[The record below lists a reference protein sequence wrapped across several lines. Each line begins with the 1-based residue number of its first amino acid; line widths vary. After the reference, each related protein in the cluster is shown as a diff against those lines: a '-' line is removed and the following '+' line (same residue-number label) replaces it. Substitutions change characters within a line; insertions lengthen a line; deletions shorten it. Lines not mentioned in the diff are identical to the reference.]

1 VSFVKKST
9 KLILGGVGALI
20 VVLIVLFSTIWV
32 QATHG
37 LWSLFRVG
45 AMSWLLLLAA
55 IVLALTAVTRVAI
68 RDERREKLREERY
81 TARNSRYYS
90 NSAFSDEGKGN
101 SNKEITEKPTRH
113 VLLFSLAG
121 SAFALMFLIIP
132 VQSFLNTYGTYSSTQ
147 VEKTNDA
154 ALLSFTE
161 RVPFDVADAVSDRSL
176 GDTLGNSTGTVKA
189 IPMSNEYTTSV
200 IRRGMFQ
207 GYESVQTMKL
217 PLYGAANTNNDV
229 TFCKYSESAQLRL
242 GGMGLNNNM
251 EMRIYQQ
258 TSPSTLLNSSDAIAI
273 CAAKDEPVLYIPLT
287 KLDGGLF
294 PHRVPAGVAVYNGK
308 TGELK
313 IEKDLTNAPVPV
325 YPMSLA
331 AEQREALAA
340 GQGFGDWL
348 FHRAGFET
356 TSKDKDDP
364 NAGNNTEFA
373 MKAANDEKKGLYV
386 TPLTPRGSSSS
397 IVGLSTID
405 SNSVADGKLNALAI
419 HRYEDNK
426 TRDANSTVSATIVS
440 TVLEGYKANGLTVF
454 EVVPAKDGTWTA
466 SIGKNQ
472 SILYRANIAADGH
485 TVKLTDAS
493 GSETKGDLGSQP
505 ADSAPGDG
513 KTPAPSTNKPV
524 SEMSPDELKAL
535 ADSITAELAKRASS
549 KG

>member
-1 VSFVKKST
+1 MKKSE
-9 KLILGGVGALI
+9 KLILGGIIATI
-20 VVLIVLFSTIWV
+20 VILTVLLNTLWV
-32 QATHG
+32 QLGHS
-37 LWSLFRVG
+37 LWSFFRVG
-45 AMSWLLLLAA
+45 AMFWLLLIIAVILA
-55 IVLALTAVTRVAI
+55 IIGGVQIAL
-68 RDERREKLREERY
+68 RDERKEKARD
-81 TARNSRYYS
+81 AQRNSRYSSY
-90 NSAFSDEGKGN
+90 NSSYHFD
-101 SNKEITEKPTRH
+101 KEEKVEEKEKPSRH
-113 VLLFSLAG
+113 VLFFSLAG
-121 SAFALMFLIIP
+121 VAALSMFLIIP
-132 VQSFLNTYGTYSSTQ
+132 VQSFLNTAGTYNSTQ
-147 VEKTNDA
+147 ISTTADA
-154 ALLSFTE
+154 ASLSFTE

-217 PLYGAANTNNDV
+217 PMYGAANTNNDV
-229 TFCKYSESAQLRL
+229 TFCKYSENAQLRL

-258 TSPSTLLNSSDAIAI
+258 TSPSTLLNSSDAIAF
-273 CAAKDEPVLYIPLT
+273 CKAKDEPVLYVPLT

-294 PHRVPAGVAVYNGK
+294 PHRVPGGVAIYNGK

-313 IEKDLTNAPVPV
+313 IENDVRNAPVPV

-331 AEQREALAA
+331 ADQREALVA
-340 GQGFGDWL
+340 GDGLMDFI
-348 FHRAGFET
+348 FKRAGFET

-364 NAGNNTEFA
+364 NAGNNTEFS
-373 MKAANDEKKGLYV
+373 MKTATSDGKGLYV

-397 IVGLSTID
+397 IIGLSTID
-405 SNSVADGKLNALAI
+405 SNNVENGKLNPLGI
-419 HRYEDNK
+419 HRYEENK

-454 EVVPAKDGTWTA
+454 EVVPAKDGSWTA

-472 SILYRANIAADGH
+472 SILYRANIGVDGH
-485 TVKLTDAS
+485 TVTLTDAS

-505 ADSAPGDG
+505 ADSGNPSDG
-513 KTPAPSTNKPV
+513 KAATPSTNKPV
-524 SEMSPDELKAL
+524 SEMSPEELKSL
-535 ADSITAELAKRASS
+535 ADSITSELAKRAAAN

>member
-1 VSFVKKST
+1 M
-9 KLILGGVGALI
+9 ILGGIGAVLVI
-20 VVLIVLFSTIWV
+20 LIVLFSTIWI

-37 LWSLFRVG
+37 LWSFARAG
-45 AMSWLLLLAA
+45 ALPILL
-55 IVLALTAVTRVAI
+55 ILTAIGLVLSAI
-68 RDERREKLREERY
+68 YRHSVSD
-81 TARNSRYYS
+81 SRAPRSSYYS
-90 NSAFSDEGKGN
+90 SYGN
-101 SNKEITEKPTRH
+101 NRKEEPKKEEKPTRH
-113 VLLFSLAG
+113 VLFYTLAG
-121 SAFALMFLIIP
+121 ATLLISFLMIP
-132 VQSFLNTYGTYSSTQ
+132 VQSFLNTSGTYNSTHI
-147 VEKTNDA
+147 ETTADA
-154 ALLSFTE
+154 ASLSFTE

-200 IRRGMFQ
+200 IRRGIFQ

-217 PLYGAANTNNDV
+217 PMYGAANTNNDV

-242 GGMGLNNNM
+242 GGAGLNNNM
-251 EMRIYQQ
+251 NMRIYQQ
-258 TSPSTLLNSSDAIAI
+258 TSPSTLLNPSDAVAI
-273 CAAKDEPVLYIPLT
+273 CKAKDEPILYVPLT

-294 PHRVPAGVAVYNGK
+294 PHRVPAGVAIYNGK

-313 IEKDLTNAPVPV
+313 IEENLSKAPVPV
-325 YPMSLA
+325 YPLSLA
-331 AEQREALAA
+331 ADQREALVA
-340 GQGFGDWL
+340 GNGLMDFI
-348 FHRAGFET
+348 FKRAGFET

-364 NAGNNTEFA
+364 NSGNNTEFA
-373 MKAANDEKKGLYV
+373 MKSATSEDEGLYV

-405 SNSVADGKLNALAI
+405 SNTVESGKLNALKI
-419 HRYEDNK
+419 HRYEEGR

-454 EVVPAKDGTWTA
+454 EVVPSKDGTWTA

-493 GSETKGDLGSQP
+493 GSETKGDLGDPSSADSGTAP
-505 ADSAPGDG
+505 ADG
-513 KTPAPSTNKPV
+513 KPSTPSTNKPV

-535 ADSITAELAKRASS
+535 ADSITSELAKRAAS

>member
-1 VSFVKKST
+1 MKKSE
-9 KLILGGVGALI
+9 KIILGGIGAVIVILI
-20 VVLIVLFSTIWV
+20 ALFSTIWI
-32 QATHG
+32 QATHN
-37 LWSLFRVG
+37 LWSFFRVG
-45 AMSWLLLLAA
+45 ALSWTMLIVA
-55 IVLALTAVTRVAI
+55 IVLALTGAARLAI
-68 RDERREKLREERY
+68 RDEREKKKQE
-81 TARNSRYYS
+81 ARNSRYYS
-90 NSAFSDEGKGN
+90 NSRFSEDE
-101 SNKEITEKPTRH
+101 KEKVEEKDTPSRH
-113 VLLFSLAG
+113 VLFFSLGAT
-121 SAFALMFLIIP
+121 AFVLMFLLIP

-147 VEKTNDA
+147 VSTSNDA
-154 ALLSFTE
+154 AKLSFTE
-161 RVPFDVADAVSDRSL
+161 RVPFDVANAVSDRSL
-176 GDTLGNSTGTVKA
+176 GDTLGNSTGHVKA
-189 IPMSNEYTTSV
+189 VPMSNEYTTSV
-200 IRRGMFQ
+200 IRRGVFQ

-258 TSPSTLLNSSDAIAI
+258 TSLSTLIDSSDAIAI
-273 CAAKDEPVLYIPLT
+273 CAAKDEPVLYVPLT
-287 KLDGGLF
+287 KLDGGMF
-294 PHRVPAGVAVYNGK
+294 PHRVPGGVAIYNGK

-313 IEKDLTNAPVPV
+313 VENDVQNAPVPV

-331 AEQREALAA
+331 ADQREALSA
-340 GQGFGDWL
+340 GQGFADWL
-348 FHRAGFET
+348 FNRAGFET

-373 MKAANDEKKGLYV
+373 MKAADDEKKGSYV

-397 IVGLSTID
+397 IVGISTID
-405 SNSVADGKLNALAI
+405 SNTVASGKLNALNI

-485 TVKLTDAS
+485 TVTLTDAS
-493 GSETKGDLGSQP
+493 GNVTKGDLGSQP
-505 ADSAPGDG
+505 AAGAPTDG
-513 KTPAPSTNKPV
+513 KTAAPSTNKPV
-524 SEMSPDELKAL
+524 SEMSPDELKSL